1 MEATMEL
8 LKQPFGWTALL
19 LGAAAGLVLFPLPP
33 AQADSPRLELVGAYR
48 YHYNDPVTLAEA
60 KNIACTEAVRLAVD
74 TSRFFI
80 DATSSVVESQLVK
93 DLVQRIASGYLK
105 DTQVLEQ
112 SEKGRT
118 VYCKIR
124 TFINPEEVKVVI
136 LTELNRSQTNESP
149 GIDQNRAL
157 KILSAKDVD
166 DGTVEVVFKAL
177 RRLDWLGTEY
187 DGSLRESADLMID
200 FYDEKGVALGSQRYP
215 AHKTSAGDV
224 MNPGQI
230 GTHKFTKPQNAR
242 SFRVWLVK

>member
-1 MEATMEL
+1 MFCVKNTCGWVAPL
-8 LKQPFGWTALL
+8 LGLACGLMLL
-19 LGAAAGLVLFPLPP
+19 LPQATQ
-33 AQADSPRLELVGAYR
+33 AQNNRLELGGAYR
-48 YHYNDPVTLAEA
+48 YHFNDPVTLAEA
-60 KNIACTEAVRLAVD
+60 KNIACTEATRLAID
-74 TSRFFI
+74 SSRFFL
-80 DATSSVVESQLVK
+80 DATSNVVDSQLVK
-93 DLVQRIASGYLK
+93 DLVQKIASGYLK

-112 SEKGRT
+112 SDKGRT
-118 VYCKIR
+118 VYCKVR
-124 TFINPEEVKVVI
+124 TFINPEEVRVVI
-136 LTELNRSQTNESP
+136 LADINRGQANDSP

-157 KILSAKDVD
+157 KILSAKEAD

-200 FYDEKGVALGSQRYP
+200 FYDDKGMPLGSQRYP

-230 GTHKFTKPQNAR
+230 GIHKFPKPQNAR

>member
-1 MEATMEL
+1 MDVLKNSLSWTTLLFVLAT
-8 LKQPFGWTALL
+8 
-19 LGAAAGLVLFPLPP
+19 GLALFPLQP
-33 AQADSPRLELVGAYR
+33 AQADNNHLDLVGAYR
-48 YHYNDPVTLAEA
+48 YHFNDPVSLAEA
-60 KNIACTEAVRLAVD
+60 KNVACMEATRLAID
-74 TSRFFI
+74 SSRFFI
-80 DATSSVVESQLVK
+80 DATSSVVDSQLVK
-93 DLVQRIASGYLK
+93 DLVQKITAGYLK

-112 SEKGRT
+112 SDKGRT
-118 VYCKIR
+118 VYCKVR
-124 TFINPEEVKVVI
+124 TFINPEEVRAVI
-136 LTELNRSQTNESP
+136 LTDINRGQGNDSP

-157 KILSAKDVD
+157 KILSAKELD

-200 FYDEKGVALGSQRYP
+200 FYDDKGMPLGSQRYP

-230 GTHKFTKPQNAR
+230 GTHKFPKPQNAR